1 MIVVDSCVLVDVSSG
16 DPRWQDW
23 SAAKLDMWSRRGPL
37 VINGIIYAEL
47 AYGFPQ
53 IETLETFCQR
63 AGLDLRSLTRSAF
76 FLSGRAR
83 ALYRQR
89 AGTRAGLL
97 PDFLIGAHAADLGCP
112 LLTRDVARFAS
123 YFPQLELVAPDGR
136 L

>member
-23 SAAKLDMWSRRGPL
+23 SAVQLDLWSRRGPL

-47 AYGFPQ
+47 AYGFAR
-53 IETLETFCQR
+53 IETLEGFCAA
-63 AGLDLRSLTRSAF
+63 AGLDLRPLSRSAF
-76 FLSGRAR
+76 YLSGRAR

-97 PDFLIGAHAADLGCP
+97 PNFLIGAHAADLGCP
-112 LLTRDVARFAS
+112 VLTRDVARFAS
-123 YFPQLELVAPDGR
+123 YFPQLELVAPAGR
-136 L
+136 P

>member
-136 L
+136 P

>member
-23 SAAKLDMWSRRGPL
+23 SAAQLDLWSRRGPL

-47 AYGFPQ
+47 AYGFAR
-53 IETLETFCQR
+53 IETLEGFCEA
-63 AGLDLRSLTRSAF
+63 AGLDLRPLSRSAF
-76 FLSGRAR
+76 YLSGRAR

-112 LLTRDVARFAS
+112 VLTRDVARFAS

-136 L
+136 P

>member
-112 LLTRDVARFAS
+112 VLTRDVARFAS

-136 L
+136 P

>member
-123 YFPQLELVAPDGR
+123 YFPQLELVAPANR
-136 L
+136 P

>member
-23 SAAKLDMWSRRGPL
+23 SAAQLDLWSRRGPL

-53 IETLETFCQR
+53 IEALETFCQD

-76 FLSGRAR
+76 YLSGRAR

-97 PDFLIGAHAADLGCP
+97 ADFLIGAHAADLGCP
-112 LLTRDVARFAS
+112 VLTRDVARFTS
-123 YFPQLELVAPDGR
+123 YFPQLELVKPGKSS
-136 L
+136 